1 MQHNENNADNYVAT
15 RKITQCDRLRY
26 LDSVVTLYAS
36 YDELKEYLKNKKQS
50 KTPSKYGF

>member
-1 MQHNENNADNYVAT
+1 MLYNENNADNYVAT

-26 LDSVVTLYAS
+26 LDRVVTLYAS
-36 YDELKEYLKNKKQS
+36 YDELKVYLKNKKQS